1 MDKLKNN
8 ITLIGMAG
16 VGKSFLSRHLTE
28 IIGYN
33 YVSLDQLM
41 TEEADRT
48 GVNKFLLEDADFIKL
63 EEKIVLSL
71 EGRDKSI
78 FDTGGSVVYSEKS
91 MNFLKSNSVIIYIKD
106 SVENTIERFHR
117 REELHLVGFK
127 GKTFDELLKER
138 TGLYEKYADFTV
150 DISECR
156 DSQEKLDKIL
166 EILSLKKQE

>member
-1 MDKLKNN
+1 MDKSKNN

-16 VGKSFLSRHLTE
+16 VGKSFLSKYLAE
-28 IIGYN
+28 MIGYN
-33 YVSLDQLM
+33 YVGLDQLM

-48 GVNKFLLEDADFIKL
+48 GVNKFLLEDTDFIKL

-71 EGRDKSI
+71 DGKNKSI

-91 MNFLKSNSVIIYIKD
+91 MNFLKSNSIIIYIKD
-106 SVENTIERFHR
+106 SVKNTIERFHR
-117 REELHLVGFK
+117 RKELHLVGFK
-127 GKTFDELLKER
+127 GKTFEELLKER

-156 DSQEKLDKIL
+156 NSQEKLDKIL
-166 EILSLKKQE
+166 ELLKIK